1 MGGLRL
7 VTLFVMSMTTSLAAS
22 ERQLTSAPKGH
33 VLTNANVWSA
43 DSQWIVYDTRTRDD
57 QFAGTTI
64 ERVNV
69 STGAVQVL
77 YTARN
82 GAACGVVTA
91 HPRDARVIFI
101 LGPEHPTPEWSYGIS
116 RRQGIMVDVTDTHFV
131 HPLDAAAYAPPF
143 VPGALRGGSHVHIFS
158 HDGERVSFTY
168 DDEVLARL
176 GPEAADRHDINQ
188 RNVGVAVPAGPVV
201 VGGSHPRNH
210 GGDWFSVLVTRTVT
224 RPRPGSDEISRACE
238 EGWVGNEGYLRPDDT
253 RQRYALAFQGTVT
266 SLQGTSHA
274 EVFLVDLPEDLTV
287 PGEAGPLEGTR
298 LRRPAPP
305 LGTRQRRLTHTDDR
319 RFPGVVAAPRHW
331 LKSSPDGSRIA
342 FLMKDDRGVVQ
353 LWTISP
359 NGGTPCQLTHNIH
372 DIASAFTWSP
382 DGRWIAHVM
391 DRSVCITNSDTGETR
406 RLTEPAREAAHA
418 PRPFACVFSPDGRKI
433 AYTRNVPGEGVGH
446 DQIFV
451 VSLPE

>member
-1 MGGLRL
+1 MSSLRPAL
-7 VTLFVMSMTTSLAAS
+7 LFAVSMTTPLAAS
-22 ERQLTSAPKGH
+22 ERQLTSEPKAH
-33 VLTNANVWSA
+33 ILTNANVWSS
-43 DSQWIVYDTRTRDD
+43 DSQWIVYDTRARDD
-57 QFAGTTI
+57 QFTGTTI
-64 ERVNV
+64 ERVDV
-69 STGAVQVL
+69 ATGVEQVL

-82 GAACGVVTA
+82 GGACGVVTA
-91 HPRDARVIFI
+91 HPRDPRVMFI
-101 LGPEHPTPEWSYGIS
+101 LGPEHPTPEWSYGLS
-116 RRQGIMVDVTDTHFV
+116 RRQGVMVDVADSISV
-131 HPLDAAAYAPPF
+131 HPLDAATYAPPF

-158 HDGERVSFTY
+158 PDGQRVSFTY

-176 GPEAADRHDINQ
+176 GPEAEDGHDINQ
-188 RNVGVAVPAGPVV
+188 RNVGVAVPLGPVV
-201 VGGSHPRNH
+201 AGDSHPRNH
-210 GGDWFSVLVTRTVT
+210 GGDWFSVLVTRTVN

-238 EGWVGNEGYLRPDDT
+238 EGWVGNDGYVRTDGA
-253 RQRYALAFQGTVT
+253 RQRYALAFQGTVM
-266 SLQGTSHA
+266 SPRGTSHV

-287 PGEAGPLEGTR
+287 PGEDGPLEGTP

-331 LKSSPDGSRIA
+331 LKSAPDGSRIA

-353 LWTISP
+353 LWTVSP
-359 NGGTPCQLTHNIH
+359 NGGTPRQVTHNIH

-406 RLTEPAREAAHA
+406 RLTKPAQDAAHA
-418 PRPFACVFSPDGRKI
+418 PRPFACVFSPDGRRI
-433 AYTRNVPGEGVGH
+433 AYTRNVRSEGAGH

-451 VSLPE
+451 VSIPE